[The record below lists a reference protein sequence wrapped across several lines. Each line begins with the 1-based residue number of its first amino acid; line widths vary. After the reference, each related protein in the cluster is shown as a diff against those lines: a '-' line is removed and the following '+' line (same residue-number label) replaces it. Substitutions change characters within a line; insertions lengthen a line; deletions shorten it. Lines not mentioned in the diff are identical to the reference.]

1 MGHSQAG
8 KAQNRERILAEAA
21 RQAQSDVGLLA
32 GLDLARSGGGYGLTG
47 MRDRD
52 RHELTLHRAK
62 ETP

>member
-1 MGHSQAG
+1 V
-8 KAQNRERILAEAA
+8 AEAA

-32 GLDLARSGGGYGLTG
+32 GLDLARSDGGYGLTG